1 MKLLILTFNDNQ
13 LLKKLPST
21 NIFLIKKKI
30 MSNYNVLISFYFIYF
45 SLDGKVTKDQ
55 DCSSFTSKLQLKK
68 QTQPKPSRN
77 KLLCI
82 NLSFRLLDSWI
93 AHYIVNLNIVRI
105 VFLILFCSINEL
117 MSIRKAHLDCARWP
131 MLFYNT
137 CGYTVA

>member
-117 MSIRKAHLDCARWP
+117 MSIRKAHLDCAR
-131 MLFYNT
+131 
-137 CGYTVA
+137 